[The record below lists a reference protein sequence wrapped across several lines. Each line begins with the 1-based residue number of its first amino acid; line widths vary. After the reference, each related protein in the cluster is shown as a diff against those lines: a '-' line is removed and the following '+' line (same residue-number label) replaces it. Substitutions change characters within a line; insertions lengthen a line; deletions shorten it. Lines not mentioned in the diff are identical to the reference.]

1 VSEIQD
7 AAEALLEGRLVAF
20 PTETVYGLGA
30 DATSQ
35 DAVARIYSAKGRPSD
50 HPLIVHIA
58 SSDHIDYWC
67 NSIPEYARALA
78 EKFWPGPMT
87 LILTKSESVADFIT
101 GGQETVGLR
110 VPNHPVALALL
121 QTFHQLGGK
130 GVAAPSANRFG
141 KVSPTDTSAVRE
153 ELDAHLEPGDLILEG
168 GISEVGIE
176 STITDCTGQAPKI
189 LRPGAI
195 TAEMITLATGL
206 QLDTSDSTIRA
217 SGLLASHYA
226 PTAAVVLDEQ
236 PVVGDGFIAMST
248 VETPEGAVRLAAPES
263 IEQYAQL
270 LYATLSRADEL
281 GLSRVVAWQPTG
293 SGLAV
298 AVRDRLT
305 RASHKL

>member
-1 VSEIQD
+1 LSEVED
-7 AAEALLEGRLVAF
+7 AAKGLLAGRLVAF

-30 DATSQ
+30 DATSK
-35 DAVARIYSAKGRPSD
+35 DGVARIYSAKGRPSD

-58 SSDHIDYWC
+58 SFDHIDYWC
-67 NSIPEYARALA
+67 NSIPEYARVLA

-87 LILTKSESVADFIT
+87 LILSRSESAGDFIT

-110 VPNHPVALALL
+110 VPNHPVALSLL

-141 KVSPTDTSAVRE
+141 KVSPTDASAVRE
-153 ELDAHLEPGDLILEG
+153 ELQEYLEPEDLILEG

-176 STITDCTGQAPKI
+176 STIVDCTGDAPKI

-206 QLDTSDSTIRA
+206 QLDASDSTIRA

-226 PTAAVVLDEQ
+226 PSASVVLDEQ
-236 PVVGDGFIAMST
+236 PALGDGFIAMSN
-248 VETPEGAVRLAAPES
+248 VETPEGVVRLAAPES

-270 LYATLSRADEL
+270 LYAALRNADEL

-293 SGLAV
+293 FGLAV

>member
-1 VSEIQD
+1 
-7 AAEALLEGRLVAF
+7 
-20 PTETVYGLGA
+20 
-30 DATSQ
+30 
-35 DAVARIYSAKGRPSD
+35 
-50 HPLIVHIA
+50 
-58 SSDHIDYWC
+58 
-67 NSIPEYARALA
+67 
-78 EKFWPGPMT
+78 
-87 LILTKSESVADFIT
+87 VADFIT

-176 STITDCTGQAPKI
+176 STIIDCTGQAPKI

-226 PTAAVVLDEQ
+226 PTATVVLDEQ
-236 PVVGDGFIAMST
+236 PVVGDGFIAMSN

-270 LYATLSRADEL
+270 LYAALRNADEL

>member
-1 VSEIQD
+1 LSEIR
-7 AAEALLEGRLVAF
+7 AAAKALFGGRLVAF

-35 DAVARIYSAKGRPSD
+35 EAVARIYFAKGRPSD
-50 HPLIVHIA
+50 HPLIVHIG
-58 SSDHIDYWC
+58 STDQIDYWS
-67 NSIPEYARALA
+67 NSVPEYARVLA

-87 LILTKSESVADFIT
+87 LIVARSESAGDFIT
-101 GGQETVGLR
+101 GGQATVGLR
-110 VPNHPVALALL
+110 VPNHPVALSLL
-121 QTFHQLGGK
+121 QIFHELGGR

-141 KVSPTDTSAVRE
+141 KVSPTDASAVRE
-153 ELDAHLEPGDLILEG
+153 ELAVHLESGDLILEG

-176 STITDCTGQAPKI
+176 STIIDCTGESPKI

-195 TAEMITLATGL
+195 TEEMITFATGL
-206 QLDTSDSTIRA
+206 QLDISDSTIRA

-236 PVVGDGFIAMST
+236 PRIGDGFIAMSN
-248 VETPEGAVRLAAPES
+248 VETPEGVVRLSAPES

-270 LYATLSRADEL
+270 LYAALRNADGL

-298 AVRDRLT
+298 AVRDRLA

>member
-1 VSEIQD
+1 MSEIQD